1 MNLQKTK
8 EVTFPKVTLE
18 DWQQKAEQSLKGKT
32 VESLKTN
39 TYEGLQLQPLYVN
52 EDTKSNE
59 EFPGFAPFTRGTSAL
74 GYSEKPWYMSQ
85 AISGEDAASIL
96 KNLEEATNRG
106 QNVIALTIDQLLTL
120 KEEEL
125 SQICREAVQA
135 DKPLYID
142 SKGAQ
147 KALLSQL
154 NHLPHEV
161 THNLSGVLAEDPI
174 SEGVARGKGIA
185 NKEEFFATWFA
196 QIKEADGKMP
206 ALKTIMVKPAVVH
219 NAGGNAVQELAS
231 ALAIAAEYLHY
242 GTQNGLS
249 ADFVAQKI
257 VFSFSIDSTFFMN
270 VAKLRAARR
279 LWSLLG
285 QAYTED
291 ANSFKMFIHSET
303 SKFTATL
310 FDPYVNLLR
319 EGNQAFA
326 AVIGGTQSLEVKQF
340 DSVTN
345 KTTPFSERIARNIHL
360 ILKEETLIDKVVDPA
375 GGSYYVEALTDELAT
390 KAWELFLDIEQR
402 GGALEAFASGWIQEE
417 VEKTLQAKRQNVATR
432 KDSLIGTN
440 VYPNLEDTVEVQEVA
455 SLDITLPFE
464 TTEIVALQEVRLA
477 EEVENLRLAALRY
490 KEQKGAY
497 PQIGLVC
504 IGELKSHKAR
514 ADFVKG
520 FVATSGIATV
530 EKQCST
536 IEETV
541 AFVKEAGV
549 SHFVLCGKDEDY
561 QEHAIAWTN
570 AIIQTSPTVT
580 VFLAGKQK
588 GEFEQ
593 QLLEAGVKQFIAVG
607 SNLVDFNKNVLT
619 DLEVL

>member
-1 MNLQKTK
+1 MNLQKTR

-18 DWQQKAEQSLKGKT
+18 DWQQKAEQSLKGKKI
-32 VESLKTN
+32 ESLKTK
-39 TYEGLQLQPLYVN
+39 TYEGLELQPLYVN
-52 EDTKSNE
+52 DVTNTKE

-74 GYSEKPWYMSQ
+74 GYSENPWYISQ
-85 AISGEDAASIL
+85 TIPGNDTSSIV
-96 KNLEEATNRG
+96 KNLEEAFKRG
-106 QNVIALTIDQLLTL
+106 QNTVVLTVEQLIAL

-125 SQICREAVQA
+125 SQVVT
-135 DKPLYID
+135 DKPLFID
-142 SKGAQ
+142 CKGAQ
-147 KALLSQL
+147 KALISHLDQLSEEAAAKL
-154 NHLPHEV
+154 
-161 THNLSGVLAEDPI
+161 TGVLAEDPI
-174 SEGVARGKGIA
+174 SEGVSRGKGIA
-185 NKEEFFATWFA
+185 NKEEFFASWFA
-196 QIKEADGKMP
+196 AIQEADAKIP
-206 ALKTIMVKPAVVH
+206 SVKTIMVKSSVIH

-242 GTQNGLS
+242 GTQNGLT
-249 ADFVAQKI
+249 AEQIAQKM

-285 QAYTED
+285 QAYTQDE
-291 ANSFKMFIHSET
+291 NSFKMFIHSET
-303 SKFTATL
+303 SKFTQTL

-326 AVIGGTQSLEVKQF
+326 AVIGGTQSLEVKPF

-345 KTTPFSERIARNIHL
+345 QTTAFSERIARNIHL

-390 KAWELFLDIEQR
+390 KAWELFLEIEQQ
-402 GGALEAFASGWIQEE
+402 GGALAAFASGWIQEE

-440 VYPNLEDTVEVQEVA
+440 VYPNLEDTVELRE
-455 SLDITLPFE
+455 STISNSELPFE
-464 TTEIVALQEVRLA
+464 TVEIKALQEVRLA
-477 EEVENLRLAALRY
+477 EEVESLRLAALQY
-490 KEQKGAY
+490 KEKNGSY
-497 PQIGLVC
+497 PQIGLIC

-520 FVATSGIATV
+520 FVATSGISTV
-530 EKQCST
+530 EKQCSSV
-536 IEETV
+536 EEAV
-541 AFVKEAGV
+541 AFVKEANV
-549 SHFVLCGKDEDY
+549 NHFVLCGKDEDY
-561 QEHAIAWTN
+561 QEYAVAWTQSIVE
-570 AIIQTSPTVT
+570 ASPNKTI
-580 VFLAGKQK
+580 FLAGKQK

-593 QLLEAGVKQFIAVG
+593 QLLEAGITQFVAVG
-607 SNLVDFNKNVLT
+607 SNMVAFNKNVLT